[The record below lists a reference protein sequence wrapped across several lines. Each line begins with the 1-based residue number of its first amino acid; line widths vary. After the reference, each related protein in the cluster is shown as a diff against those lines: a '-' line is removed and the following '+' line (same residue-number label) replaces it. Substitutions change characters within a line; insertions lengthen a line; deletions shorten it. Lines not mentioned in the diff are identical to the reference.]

1 MTGRR
6 SVSRGGTF
14 AMGAVADAPVPIAKD
29 IPAAPSAGK
38 AILRGLC
45 FEARFVRAMLE
56 PSYTCKETQHSR
68 WGRVEFVTRDRDP
81 IERDVFFA

>member
-1 MTGRR
+1 MTGPR
-6 SVSRGGTF
+6 SVSCGGAF
-14 AMGAVADAPVPIAKD
+14 AKGVVADAPVPIAKV

-56 PSYTCKETQHSR
+56 PSCKQTQYSR
-68 WGRVEFVTRDRDP
+68 WGRVEFVTR
-81 IERDVFFA
+81 AAHQ